1 MFLVVKKTKL
11 QHPEQQH
18 RNARKEN
25 GNPTTKTD
33 SIFVRYLSSANGTEP
48 SWHPRARRLNG
59 ILNGVSR
66 RQTPLNWRSRR
77 WRSADRRR
85 RGVTGTSVEA
95 LARRPQHRRA
105 RHAARGSWELT
116 WACCTYE
123 CKLSAW
129 TLLLSWEFLLVLSFS
144 CRDSC
149 LRVACSNVCRH
160 YYYNVY
166 NITVR

>member
-1 MFLVVKKTKL
+1 MAKKHNCNTLHNNTEMHGRKTAIRQRRRIQFLCVIC
-11 QHPEQQH
+11 H
-18 RNARKEN
+18 RQTAQSPAGIPAR
-25 GNPTTKTD
+25 
-33 SIFVRYLSSANGTEP
+33 L
-48 SWHPRARRLNG
+48 LNG

-85 RGVTGTSVEA
+85 RGVTVTSVEA
-95 LARRPQHRRA
+95 LARRLQHRRA
-105 RHAARGSWELT
+105 RHAARGSCELT